1 MFLGGVAKMVEYD
14 AGLNASDT
22 ARGID
27 LEDPRHVF
35 GEIQDDGHVTALAGE
50 RCAAA
55 ATK

>member
-1 MFLGGVAKMVEYD
+1 MVEHD